1 MTTGE
6 CSGSASAALG
16 AQATPPS
23 LEQDKAAQSET
34 KQVEAGGIGAEPV
47 DAEELLKAFFGE
59 LKDVDRD
66 NEVNRILWAFKLNP
80 FEKLNLRFDAPIEDV
95 RKQYRKLSLMV
106 HPDKC
111 KHPQATAAFDLLGE
125 AQKELMNDEK
135 REHLLAV
142 LNMAKEDVLK
152 AWRKETKHDNL
163 VRVASFLNDAGKEG
177 VQAAWEKTDE
187 FHERWRL
194 KGRELL
200 ASAEWRKRRLGK
212 RMKEETARLEGV
224 AAESRDKAKKTKAVE
239 KEWEATRE
247 QRVGTW
253 REFMA
258 DASKSGKTVGELKP
272 PKLRANDEDKLYVR
286 RPVKEEE
293 LRPAPPPSRMQNNA
307 PKPRAPPPI

>member
-1 MTTGE
+1 
-6 CSGSASAALG
+6 
-16 AQATPPS
+16 
-23 LEQDKAAQSET
+23 DKAAQSET
-34 KQVEAGGIGAEPV
+34 KQVEAGGSGAEPV

-111 KHPQATAAFDLLGE
+111 KHPQATAAFD
-125 AQKELMNDEK
+125 Q
-135 REHLLAV
+135 
-142 LNMAKEDVLK
+142 DVLK

-258 DASKSGKTVGELKP
+258 DASKSG
-272 PKLRANDEDKLYVR
+272 
-286 RPVKEEE
+286 
-293 LRPAPPPSRMQNNA
+293 SQ
-307 PKPRAPPPI
+307 